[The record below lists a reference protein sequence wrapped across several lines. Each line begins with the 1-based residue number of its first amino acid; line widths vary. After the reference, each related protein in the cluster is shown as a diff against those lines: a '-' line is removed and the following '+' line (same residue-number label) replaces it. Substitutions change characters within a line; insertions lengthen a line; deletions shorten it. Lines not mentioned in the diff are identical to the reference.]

1 MLAALTHKIFVAVT
15 LRKPFEKLGISPPFK
30 KEVMTVSY
38 RFEELLE
45 KIIMKYEEKVE
56 EQRQGS
62 ETMDALLAAYR
73 DQKAEYKITKNH
85 IEVLLAVTPLQKQ
98 YSGLWTMAEII
109 NNRKILKRLRE
120 EIDSV
125 RLYFQGNLNKGV
137 KIGRFYIPKATSLV
151 INVYAVM
158 RDPDSWKDPDEF
170 KPERFLGE
178 EKERR

>member
-1 MLAALTHKIFVAVT
+1 MHPKKKKKKKLAAFTHKIFVAVT

-62 ETMDALLAAYR
+62 EIMDALLEAYR

-85 IEVLLAVTPLQKQ
+85 IEVLLAVNVYPLV
-98 YSGLWTMAEII
+98 AC
-109 NNRKILKRLRE
+109 NN
-120 EIDSV
+120 
-125 RLYFQGNLNKGV
+125 
-137 KIGRFYIPKATSLV
+137 TSL
-151 INVYAVM
+151 
-158 RDPDSWKDPDEF
+158 
-170 KPERFLGE
+170 G
-178 EKERR
+178 